1 MRFRLDCAA
10 EWYWL
15 AETPDQAR
23 CAYYEMLLAG
33 GEDGYAYEL
42 LHPSP
47 LSGHGWSF
55 GGRRTDVRACLHLTG
70 RFPTR

>member
-33 GEDGYAYEL
+33 GEDGYACGPRWRIVL
-42 LHPSP
+42 ARWL
-47 LSGHGWSF
+47 
-55 GGRRTDVRACLHLTG
+55 RRVANRID
-70 RFPTR
+70 P